1 MEQGK
6 AVLPKLPE
14 RSDCRGMKM
23 ELPNRNMCCGC
34 GACAQRCP
42 QNCITMEEDDE
53 GFRYPVIDEEKC
65 IGCGLCEKTCP
76 SLNRY
81 RHETKEEVYA
91 ASAKEQELVKR
102 SSSGGMSGILAEYI
116 LQKKGVVFGA
126 AFNEKMELV
135 HCVAKNAA
143 ECRKFHGSKYI
154 QSNTGNTFA
163 ECKQYLDAGNYVL
176 YTGTPCQIA
185 GLKQY
190 LQKDYEKLL
199 TAELICHGVPSPGIW
214 RKYISE
220 LEEEK
225 QDRIID
231 ASFRYKDRGWK
242 EYRFRTAYE
251 KGETEVIPG
260 AQSPY
265 LAAFLNNLTLRPSCY
280 ECRHRLA
287 YTQSDFMIGDF
298 WGVGNYH
305 KSFDEQLGVSALV
318 ILSEKG
324 KEVFEEIKGK
334 IHYEKSN
341 LSMVTPM
348 NGCIRLSVFPNR
360 NRKRIVESYA
370 KEENLTKALER
381 YAVNYGWGDKG
392 IRMGVWG
399 SYNSRLII
407 QFLINGSKQKRTF
420 HYSNS
425 SIISEMSDEKIWD
438 DKAVIRNQYRKEAL
452 AADWEKSF
460 RKQFKQITWNVDYLL
475 IDLLEERFDL
485 LRSGDTYI
493 TESDALKETGFC
505 LDMKV
510 VSQKTLLEEG
520 VWNEKMQQ
528 FVKLLKSKFSCHQII
543 LLEIYLNET
552 YFDGR
557 EYQEFSDVLGIREIN
572 CLLKQIYELFLQYC
586 PKVYHIKLNK
596 ELQYST
602 YNHRYGCIPSHL
614 NYDACFKLADQVYDI
629 MVGKDEQIC

>member
-6 AVLPKLPE
+6 TALSELSE

-23 ELPNRNMCCGC
+23 ELPSKNRCCGC

-42 QNCITMEEDDE
+42 QNCITMEEDEE

-76 SLNRY
+76 SLNRH
-81 RHETKEEVYA
+81 RHEMKEGVYA

-116 LQKKGVVFGA
+116 LQKEGVVFGA

-135 HCVAKNAA
+135 HCAAETEA

-154 QSNTGNTFA
+154 QSNTRNTFA
-163 ECKQYLDAGNYVL
+163 ECKQYLDAGKYAL

-231 ASFRYKDRGWK
+231 VSFRYKDRGWK

-251 KGETEVIPG
+251 KGQTEVIPG

-298 WGVGNYH
+298 WGVGNYYQ
-305 KSFDEQLGVSALV
+305 SFDEQLGVSALV

-324 KEVFEEIKGK
+324 KKVFGEIKNK
-334 IHYEKSN
+334 ICWEKSD
-341 LSMVTPM
+341 LSMLTPM
-348 NGCIRLSVFPNR
+348 NGCIQLSVFPNR
-360 NRKRIVESYA
+360 NRTRLMEAYA
-370 KEENLTKALER
+370 EKGNVTKALSK
-381 YAVNYGWGDKG
+381 YAVNYRFGDK
-392 IRMGVWG
+392 IFRMGVWG
-399 SYNSRLII
+399 SYNSRMVT
-407 QFLINGSKQKRTF
+407 QFLINGSRQKRIF

-425 SIISEMSDEKIWD
+425 SVVSEMSDEKNWNNNILID
-438 DKAVIRNQYRKEAL
+438 NQYRKEAL
-452 AADWEKSF
+452 AADWKKSF
-460 RKQFKQITWNVDYLL
+460 RKQFEQITANVDYIL

-485 LRSGDTYI
+485 LKDGSVYI
-493 TESDALKETGFC
+493 TESDAQRETDSC
-505 LDMKV
+505 QDMEV
-510 VSQKTLLEEG
+510 VKQEMLLATG
-520 VWNEKMQQ
+520 VWEEKMQQ
-528 FVKLLKSKFSCHQII
+528 FVGLLESKFSYQQII
-543 LLEIYLNET
+543 LLEIYLSET

-557 EYQEFSDVLGIREIN
+557 EYQEFSNVQEIRQKN
-572 CLLKQIYELFLQYC
+572 NLLKKIYELFLRYC
-586 PKVYHIKLNK
+586 PKAHHIKLNK
-596 ELQYST
+596 EFQYSI
-602 YNHRYGCIPSHL
+602 YSHRYGCIPSHL
-614 NYDACFKLADQVYDI
+614 NYEACFHLADKVYDI
-629 MVGKDEQIC
+629 MVEER